1 MSPTASSETAAK
13 PPAGTPGREAGF
25 SLASLLVILT
35 VMAVFLAYTVPR
47 MWSDVMRRQRERQ
60 TVFAMKQYARAILE
74 YQKSH
79 ANTAPTQLAQL
90 KDSRRPRVLRGVGD
104 MVDPLSGKLD
114 WVPVPFGTVTPGTT
128 APGTAAPGTAVPS
141 PTPAPQPGGGIG
153 GTPGT
158 TATSGTGSATGQQP
172 NAANFVGPF
181 IGVRP
186 GVTGESLIALNNQNR
201 YEDWMYTIT
210 DLQKDINAQVGGGPP
225 GSPAGVLH

>member
-1 MSPTASSETAAK
+1 MCPTTSSDVTSEHPAESPSVES
-13 PPAGTPGREAGF
+13 GF

-90 KDSRRPRVLRGVGD
+90 KDARRPRVIRGAGEI
-104 MVDPLSGKLD
+104 VDPLSGRFD
-114 WVPVPFGTVTPGTT
+114 WIPIPFGTATPG
-128 APGTAAPGTAVPS
+128 AAAPGTAPVA
-141 PTPAPQPGGGIG
+141 PAAPVPQPGGGMN
-153 GTPGT
+153 
-158 TATSGTGSATGQQP
+158 GQQP
-172 NAANFVGPF
+172 DAKNVVGPF

-186 GVTGESLIALNNQNR
+186 GVSGESLIRLNDKNR
-201 YEDWMYTIT
+201 YEEWIYTVT
-210 DLQKDINAQVGGGPP
+210 DLQREINAAVTGAAP
-225 GSPAGVLH
+225 SAGVLH